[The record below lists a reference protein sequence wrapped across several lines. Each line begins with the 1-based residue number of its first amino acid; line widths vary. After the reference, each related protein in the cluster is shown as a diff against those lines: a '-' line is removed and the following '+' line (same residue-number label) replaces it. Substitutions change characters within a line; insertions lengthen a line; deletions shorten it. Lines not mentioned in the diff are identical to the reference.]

1 MKTIYTYHFSNRKF
15 TCTIES
21 NEKII
26 KLQER
31 KAIESLQLLDTL
43 SFDKIQVFK
52 HSIRLYKGNFE
63 IHLRDLDLFVQNK
76 LDQYIPKLYKKLEES
91 IKDYLRMEAK
101 KKQKQNKKLNPQ
113 NKIFKVTIGATLM
126 MVLLSSI
133 SLKTE
138 DGKINE
144 STSIETDSL
153 NQENSFEENNTFSI
167 PKEDIVE
174 TENRIEESNVQMQ
187 TTKEMQS
194 PLEEENLSAMQN
206 QENIVYLNYT
216 KTDDLIKKEHASEE
230 YEELANWCG
239 EKWGMSPNLILM
251 QKTQESEGDEE
262 NLMQIDWD
270 KWAGE
275 PIRAYNFRD
284 NKYETF
290 LLTNN
295 PTEEQKAN
303 CTCITQ
309 NDLKNPKTNMSI
321 GCVLLRKSAE
331 YMDYHIMA
339 ALQCY
344 NLGPGNMDKIFDK
357 IKEETGQTKEEILS
371 DQTNITF
378 YNYTYV
384 PGEGDPNYLSNVFQ
398 FIDEYGDSIT
408 FKHLQNGE
416 VVEETLHVY
425 NEERI
430 L

>member
-1 MKTIYTYHFSNRKF
+1 
-15 TCTIES
+15 
-21 NEKII
+21 
-26 KLQER
+26 
-31 KAIESLQLLDTL
+31 
-43 SFDKIQVFK
+43 
-52 HSIRLYKGNFE
+52 
-63 IHLRDLDLFVQNK
+63 
-76 LDQYIPKLYKKLEES
+76 
-91 IKDYLRMEAK
+91 MEAK

-216 KTDDLIKKEHASEE
+216 KTDDLIKKEHAFEK

-251 QKTQESEGDEE
+251 QMTQESAGNEE
-262 NLMQIDWD
+262 NLMQIVWN
-270 KWAGE
+270 KWAE
-275 PIRAYNFRD
+275 KPIRSYNFRD

-344 NLGPGNMDKIFDK
+344 NLGPGNMEKIFDK
-357 IKEETGQTKEEILS
+357 TREDTGQTKEEILS

-384 PGEGDPNYLSNVFQ
+384 PGEGDSNYLSNVFQ

-416 VVEETLHVY
+416 VVEETIHVY
-425 NEERI
+425 NEEHI